1 MIEYRTSG
9 TISIGFRLFSSLFCS
24 SQCDAAWRMKIRRV
38 GDSLLRLPSSPLL
51 SFLVPSVYCSCRR
64 PTQHPPYNTLFR
76 FSVPHRSIIINTGV
90 HRASAASTAAQA
102 QETDDEGDPSQ
113 PPSWQ
118 SPPQEAP
125 IRNDISNLLDET
137 LSDKP
142 RRSPISSMLY
152 ENTRY
157 YSFTP
162 VRDEARRAAAG
173 RHGYQDDRQG
183 RILEGMNFSNRNSE
197 IYRAPAADIAPPTKP
212 RAVRTIHSRPSL
224 GRTIEI
230 DRERG
235 VDLARGLSKLQYE
248 LTTNRV
254 RRDQFRQRF
263 HERPGLKRKRLKR
276 ERWRLRFKTSFIAI
290 VDKVKEMRRQ
300 GW

>member
-1 MIEYRTSG
+1 
-9 TISIGFRLFSSLFCS
+9 
-24 SQCDAAWRMKIRRV
+24 MKIRRV
-38 GDSLLRLPSSPLL
+38 SDSLLRSPSSPLL

-64 PTQHPPYNTLFR
+64 PTQNPPYNTLFR
-76 FSVPHRSIIINTGV
+76 LSVPHRSLIINTGV
-90 HRASAASTAAQA
+90 HRASAASTTAQA
-102 QETDDEGDPSQ
+102 QETDDEGHPSQ

-118 SPPQEAP
+118 PPKKEAP

-137 LSDKP
+137 LSDKS
-142 RRSPISSMLY
+142 RTSPISSMLY
-152 ENTRY
+152 GSSENTRY
-157 YSFTP
+157 SSFTP
-162 VRDEARRAAAG
+162 VQDEARRTAAS

-183 RILEGMNFSNRNSE
+183 RILEGMNFSNRSSE
-197 IYRAPAADIAPPTKP
+197 ISRAPAADIAPPIKP

-235 VDLARGLSKLQYE
+235 VDLAKGLARLQSE
-248 LTTNRV
+248 LATNRV
-254 RRDQFRQRF
+254 RRDQYRQRF

-276 ERWRLRFKTSFIAI
+276 ERWRLRFKTGFIAI